1 MGEVVTEKPEKLACE
16 QAIKLILEYLDAELP
31 EQDYAAM
38 DEHLHTCRAC
48 FSRMEFE
55 KMLKGKIKALPVQEA
70 PDSLRLKLKKITSKF

>member
-1 MGEVVTEKPEKLACE
+1 MTDKPKKLACE

-31 EQDYAAM
+31 EQDHAAM

-55 KMLKGKIKALPVQEA
+55 KVLKGKVKAIPETKA
-70 PDSLRLKLKKITSKF
+70 PESLRLKLKNITSKY